1 MNPLQSFRPRWAY
14 GLPNDNHNHYRRRC
28 VYRHIHS
35 ILYWILGKHIEHKPS
50 TRHLDIMAGLSTC
63 ADAMP
68 IALVPTRNGLG
79 STTLTHS
86 ESITSPAYWAWE
98 GGCG

>member
-1 MNPLQSFRPRWAY
+1 MNPLQSLCPGWAY
-14 GLPNDNHNHYRRRC
+14 GLPIDNHNHYRRRC
-28 VYRHIHS
+28 VHRYTNS
-35 ILYWILGKHIEHKPS
+35 ILYWTLGKHIGHVPS